1 MEATPSIGSSDAVA
15 RFWTAFDT
23 GHILPA
29 CAWCGQVRIDEVWLR
44 PPRAALA
51 AIDERYA
58 FSHSICDPCATNLN
72 EAAGRTKMIADG
84 E

>member
-1 MEATPSIGSSDAVA
+1 MRSVGAGDAVA
-15 RFWTAFDT
+15 RFWTAFDS
-23 GHILPA
+23 GRILPA
-29 CAWCGQVRIDEVWLR
+29 CAWCGHVRIDEVWLR

-51 AIDERYA
+51 TVDERYA

-72 EAAGRTKMIADG
+72 EPSGGTRTIAGK